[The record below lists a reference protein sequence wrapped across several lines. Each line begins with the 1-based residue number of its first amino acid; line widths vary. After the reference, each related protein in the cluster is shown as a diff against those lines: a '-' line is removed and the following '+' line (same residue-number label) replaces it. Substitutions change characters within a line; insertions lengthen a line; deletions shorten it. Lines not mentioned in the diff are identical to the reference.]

1 MNYILIKNGLI
12 FDFETKNYNKKDIL
26 IEDNKIKT
34 IKDDIDFDD
43 ENLKVINAEENYVLP
58 GLVDCH
64 THIGILEECTGKLGY
79 DNNETSN
86 PITPNLRA
94 IDGVNPLD
102 VAFKD
107 AIKAGVTTLMTG
119 PGSNNPIGGLNI
131 VMKTYG
137 NIIDNM
143 VVKSP
148 SGLKIAF
155 GEDPISIYGKNQK
168 CPVTRMGI
176 AALIRETFLKAQD
189 YMIQKEKGKIDQRD
203 AKLEA
208 IIPVLKG
215 DIILRAHAHRA
226 DDIVTAI
233 RIAEEFNI
241 SKLIIE
247 HGTEAH
253 IIKDYIREKGV
264 SVAFGP
270 MLTPRI
276 KMELKLR
283 HYASS
288 LELCEAGV
296 RMALITDHPYNS
308 IDQFRAIAALA
319 VSEGLCEA
327 DALRFITSNPAEML
341 DCGDKLGSLKEG
353 FDADIVIYNGNPL
366 NIMSKVLV
374 TIINGK
380 IVYTKQNVS
389 EYLSFIN

>member
-1 MNYILIKNGLI
+1 MNYILIRNGLI
-12 FDFETKNYNKKDIL
+12 FDFQTKNYVKKDIL
-26 IEDNKIKT
+26 IEDTKIK
-34 IKDDIDFDD
+34 IINNNINFDD
-43 ENLKVINAEENYVLP
+43 EYLKIIDIKENYALP

-79 DNNETSN
+79 DNNETSS
-86 PITPNLRA
+86 PVTPNLRA

-102 VAFKD
+102 IAFKD
-107 AIKAGVTTLMTG
+107 AVKAGITTLMTG
-119 PGSNNPIGGLNI
+119 PGSNNPIGGLNL
-131 VMKTYG
+131 VMKTHG

-155 GEDPISIYGKNQK
+155 GEDPLSIYGENGR
-168 CPVTRMGI
+168 CPVTRMGV
-176 AALIRETFLKAQD
+176 AALIREYFLRAQD
-189 YMIQKEKGKIDQRD
+189 YMLQKENGKVTYRD
-203 AKLEA
+203 AMLEA
-208 IIPVLKG
+208 IVPVLKG
-215 DIILRAHAHRA
+215 DTILRAHAHRA

-253 IIKDYIREKGV
+253 LVKDYIRDKGV

-283 HYASS
+283 NYASS

-296 RMALITDHPYNS
+296 RMALITDHPYNA

-319 VSEGLCEA
+319 VSEGLSRA

-353 FDADIVIYNGNPL
+353 FDADIVIYNGEPL
-366 NIMSKVLV
+366 NIMSKVLI

-380 IVYTKQNVS
+380 IIYNDKNLS
-389 EYLSFIN
+389 EYITL

>member
-12 FDFETKNYNKKDIL
+12 FDFETKNYIKKDIL
-26 IEDNKIKT
+26 VEGTKIKD
-34 IKDDIDFDD
+34 IKDNINFDD
-43 ENLKVINAEENYVLP
+43 ENLKIINTNENYVLP

-64 THIGILEECTGKLGY
+64 THIGILEECTGTLGY

-102 VAFKD
+102 VAFQD
-107 AIKAGVTTLMTG
+107 AIKAGITTLMTG
-119 PGSNNPIGGLNI
+119 PGSNNPIGGLNL
-131 VMKTYG
+131 VMKTHG

-143 VVKSP
+143 VVKNP

-155 GEDPISIYGKNQK
+155 GEDPLYIYGKKEK

-176 AALIRETFLKAQD
+176 AALIREYFLRAQD
-189 YMIQKEKGKIDQRD
+189 YMVQKEKGKIDFRE
-203 AKLEA
+203 ARLEA
-208 IIPVLKG
+208 IVPVLKG
-215 DIILRAHAHRA
+215 DIMLRAHAHRA

-241 SKLIIE
+241 NKLIIE

-253 IIKDYIREKGV
+253 LVKDYIREKGV

-283 HYASS
+283 NYASS

-296 RMALITDHPYNS
+296 RMALITDHPYNA
-308 IDQFRAIAALA
+308 IDQFRSIAALA

-341 DCGDKLGSLKEG
+341 DCGDKLGSLKIG

-366 NIMSKVLV
+366 NILSKVLM

-380 IVYTKQNVS
+380 IIYTDKN
-389 EYLSFIN
+389 LSKYITL

>member
-1 MNYILIKNGLI
+1 MNYIIIKNGLV
-12 FDFETKNYNKKDIL
+12 FDFKTKNYIKKDVL
-26 IEDNKIKT
+26 IDGTKIKAV
-34 IKDDIDFDD
+34 KDNITFDN
-43 ENLKVINAEENYVLP
+43 ENLKIINAKENYVLP

-64 THIGILEECTGKLGY
+64 THIGILEECTGTLGY

-86 PITPNLRA
+86 PVTPNLRA

-107 AIKAGVTTLMTG
+107 AVKAGVTTLMTG
-119 PGSNNPIGGLNI
+119 PGSNNPIGGLNL

-155 GEDPISIYGKNQK
+155 GEDPLYIYGKNGK

-176 AALIRETFLKAQD
+176 AALIREYFLRAQD
-189 YMIQKEKGKIDQRD
+189 YMIQKDNGKIDHRD
-203 AKLEA
+203 AGLEA
-208 IIPVLKG
+208 IVPVLKG

-241 SKLIIE
+241 NKLIIE

-253 IIKDYIREKGV
+253 LIKDYIREKGV

-283 HYASS
+283 NYASS

-319 VSEGLCEA
+319 VSEGLSKA

-353 FDADIVIYNGNPL
+353 FDADIVIYNGDPL
-366 NIMSKVLV
+366 NIMSKVLM

-380 IVYTKQNVS
+380 IIYTNKNLT
-389 EYLSFIN
+389 EYITK